1 MKVNSIL
8 TCPDDGPLVHVLP
21 PEDGAGLP
29 RHPCHPAN
37 PLPDAVA
44 ASLVRLTWN
53 VREDFRSWA
62 APWKANRTVEQ
73 NCPQVLEEE
82 M

>member
-1 MKVNSIL
+1 MMGLWSMSFLQK
-8 TCPDDGPLVHVLP
+8 TELVSLVIRVTLP
-21 PEDGAGLP
+21 TLFLM
-29 RHPCHPAN
+29 R
-37 PLPDAVA
+37 VA